1 MDKDKFIEIPKDLY
15 NTLLDNFNNVI
26 NVYKE
31 NGELRGKIIAL
42 ETEKRF
48 LIEYNQ
54 TQQIPK
60 KNQDFND
67 FEQDLTNTS
76 ENLHSKDNSYKDDS
90 YEEVI
95 YSTKKDDEKL
105 ESKIKN
111 SSRVVGFW
119 IFIFSLGSIVGN
131 FWLQGFEMLV
141 RDVYINLGIFLPFLF
156 GGIASILNPKLPG
169 TIGWLISFLASS
181 FFVLN
186 YFGILNNF

>member
-1 MDKDKFIEIPKDLY
+1 MDKNNFIEIPKDLY
-15 NTLLDNFNNVI
+15 NTLLDNFNNVL

-67 FEQDLTNTS
+67 IEQEIVNES
-76 ENLHSKDNSYKDDS
+76 ENSHSKDNS

-119 IFIFSLGSIVGN
+119 IFVFSLGSIVGN

-141 RDVYINLGIFLPFLF
+141 RDVYITLGIFLPFLF

-169 TIGWLISFLASS
+169 TIGWLISFLTSS